1 MLARMRFGIRAA
13 TCSPK
18 RIHKAR
24 RRFQARQE
32 RQPTANLGSKSR
44 LVEEGMRVLDGDE
57 TDQIDNK
64 LKKSYNTRTTRHL
77 LMRSSAVWP

>member
-1 MLARMRFGIRAA
+1 MPPGAVH
-13 TCSPK
+13 TNTS

-57 TDQIDNK
+57 KDQIDNK
-64 LKKSYNTRTTRHL
+64 LKKSYNIRMTRHL
-77 LMRSSAVWP
+77 LMGSSAIWP